1 MIRAEPFEVTKAYVQ
16 KIYDQTASPRMDSVL
31 KAWDQ
36 ENWGSAEKRQR
47 LAYNILTECLAY
59 QFASPVRWIETQDVL
74 FSQAKFERFIEVGP
88 SPTLS
93 GMATRTL
100 KAKYEAQDGA
110 ISLKREIYCHAKNQ
124 KEVYYLFED
133 EAAEEAAAAAPAAP
147 TAQAPTAQ
155 PSAAPAPVAAPAPS
169 AGPAAA
175 VEDVPPKAVDT
186 VRIIVAQ
193 KLKKPASEIPLAKS
207 LKELSGGKS
216 TLQNEILGD
225 LQVEFASA
233 PEKAE
238 DLPLDELGAALGV
251 GYSALGK
258 HAMALTNR
266 MIGSKMPGGFNISA
280 ARSHLNKQW
289 GLGPLRTDSALFF
302 GILSEP
308 PKRLGSEPEA
318 KAFLDALAQSYA
330 SYSGISL
337 SSGGGGGGG
346 GAAGGGAVMN
356 SEEFDKF
363 VLKQN
368 EQAQREIELLSRY
381 LGKDPRAGDMKAE
394 AEKVSP
400 HNIEL
405 CCLEEA
411 RADNR
416 QATSEELQAKL
427 DAIKLEHGD
436 AYLDG
441 ITPVFSALKA
451 RTFDSSWN
459 WARQSS
465 IQLFYDIIHGKLDPE
480 TVFGDEP

>member
-1 MIRAEPFEVTKAYVQ
+1 VTKEYVQ
-16 KIYDQTASPRMDSVL
+16 KIYDETLSPRMDSVL
-31 KAWDQ
+31 KAWDS
-36 ENWGSAEKRQR
+36 ESWGSEAKRQQ

-74 FSQAKFERFIEVGP
+74 FAQAKFERFIEVGP

-110 ISLKREIYCHAKNQ
+110 ISLQRQIYCHAKHQ

-133 EAAEEAAAAAPAAP
+133 EQAEEAAPAAP
-147 TAQAPTAQ
+147 TSQAPAASSS
-155 PSAAPAPVAAPAPS
+155 SAPPPVAAPVAAS

-175 VEDVPPKAVDT
+175 VEDAPPKAVDT

-193 KLKKPASEIPLAKS
+193 KLKKQASEIPLAKS

-225 LQVEFASA
+225 LQVEFSSA

-238 DLPLDELGAALGV
+238 DLPLDELGASLGV
-251 GYSALGK
+251 GYAALGK

-266 MIGSKMPGGFNISA
+266 MMGAKMPGGFNISA
-280 ARSHLNKQW
+280 ARAHLSKQW
-289 GLGPLRTDSALFF
+289 GLGPLRSDSALFF

-308 PKRLGSEPEA
+308 PKRLGSESEA
-318 KAFLDALAQSYA
+318 KAFLDGLAQSYA
-330 SYSGISL
+330 SYAGISL
-337 SSGGGGGGG
+337 ATAGAAGGGGGG
-346 GAAGGGAVMN
+346 GGGAVMN

-363 VLKQN
+363 VAKQN

-381 LGKDPRAGDMKAE
+381 LGKDPRAGDMKAD
-394 AEKVSP
+394 AEKVNNP
-400 HNIEL
+400 TWTCANNQL
-405 CCLEEA
+405 
-411 RADNR
+411 
-416 QATSEELQAKL
+416 TSEELQAKL

-441 ITPVFSALKA
+441 IAPVFSALKA

-459 WARQSS
+459 WVRQSS
-465 IQLFYDIIHGKLDPE
+465 IQLFYDIIHGDLDPS

>member
-1 MIRAEPFEVTKAYVQ
+1 
-16 KIYDQTASPRMDSVL
+16 MDSIL
-31 KAWDQ
+31 KSWDA
-36 ENWGSAEKRQR
+36 ESWGSADKRQR

-74 FSQAKFERFIEVGP
+74 FAQAKFERFIEVGP

-110 ISLKREIYCHAKNQ
+110 ISLKREIYCHAKHQ

-133 EAAEEAAAAAPAAP
+133 EVADEAPAPAAP
-147 TAQAPTAQ
+147 TSSAPAAQA
-155 PSAAPAPVAAPAPS
+155 SSAPAPVAAPAPS

-175 VEDVPPKAVDT
+175 VEDAPPKAVDT

-193 KLKKPASEIPLAKS
+193 KLKKQASEIPLAKS

-225 LQVEFASA
+225 LQIEFASA

-238 DLPLDELGAALGV
+238 DLPLDELGASFGV

-280 ARSHLNKQW
+280 ARAHLNKQW

-308 PKRLGSEPEA
+308 PKRLGSESEA

-337 SSGGGGGGG
+337 STGGSGGGGGGG
-346 GAAGGGAVMN
+346 GGGAVMN
-356 SEEFDKF
+356 SEEFDAF
-363 VLKQN
+363 VLKQS

-394 AEKVSP
+394 AEKVSYRFTLYVAVIFIILMSKG
-400 HNIEL
+400 NIRRTASQARPYQ
-405 CCLEEA
+405 A
-411 RADNR
+411 RAR
-416 QATSEELQAKL
+416 RCL
-427 DAIKLEHGD
+427 
-436 AYLDG
+436 
-441 ITPVFSALKA
+441 P
-451 RTFDSSWN
+451 
-459 WARQSS
+459 
-465 IQLFYDIIHGKLDPE
+465 
-480 TVFGDEP
+480 

>member
-1 MIRAEPFEVTKAYVQ
+1 VTKEYVQ
-16 KIYDQTASPRMDSVL
+16 KIYDETLSPRMDSVL
-31 KAWDQ
+31 KAWDA
-36 ENWGSAEKRQR
+36 EAWGSDAKRQQ

-110 ISLKREIYCHAKNQ
+110 ISLQRQIYCHAKHQ

-133 EAAEEAAAAAPAAP
+133 EAVEEAPAASSS
-147 TAQAPTAQ
+147 APAS
-155 PSAAPAPVAAPAPS
+155 SAPAASSSAPAPVAAPVAAS

-175 VEDVPPKAVDT
+175 VEDAPPKAVDT

-193 KLKKPASEIPLAKS
+193 KLKKQASEIPLAKS

-225 LQVEFASA
+225 LQVEFISA

-238 DLPLDELGAALGV
+238 DLPLDELGASLGV
-251 GYSALGK
+251 GYAALGK

-266 MIGSKMPGGFNISA
+266 MIGAKMPGGFNISA
-280 ARSHLNKQW
+280 ARAHLNKQW
-289 GLGPLRTDSALFF
+289 GLGPLRSDSALFF

-308 PKRLGSEPEA
+308 PKRLGSESEA
-318 KAFLDALAQSYA
+318 KAFLDGLAQSYA
-330 SYSGISL
+330 QYSGISL
-337 SSGGGGGGG
+337 QTAGAGGGGGGG
-346 GAAGGGAVMN
+346 GGGAVMN

-363 VLKQN
+363 VAKQN
-368 EQAQREIELLSRY
+368 EQAQREIEMLSRY

-394 AEKVSP
+394 VEKVRPLSS
-400 HNIEL
+400 
-405 CCLEEA
+405 CL
-411 RADNR
+411 
-416 QATSEELQAKL
+416 
-427 DAIKLEHGD
+427 
-436 AYLDG
+436 
-441 ITPVFSALKA
+441 
-451 RTFDSSWN
+451 
-459 WARQSS
+459 
-465 IQLFYDIIHGKLDPE
+465 
-480 TVFGDEP
+480 

>member
-1 MIRAEPFEVTKAYVQ
+1 MQ

-31 KAWDQ
+31 KAWDS

-74 FSQAKFERFIEVGP
+74 FAQAKFERFIEVGP

-110 ISLKREIYCHAKNQ
+110 ISLKREIYCHAKHQ

-133 EAAEEAAAAAPAAP
+133 EAEDAGAAPEAAAPTDQAPAAK
-147 TAQAPTAQ
+147 A
-155 PSAAPAPVAAPAPS
+155 SAAPAPVAAPAPS
-169 AGPAAA
+169 ASAGPAAA
-175 VEDVPPKAVDT
+175 VEDAPPKAVDT

-193 KLKKPASEIPLAKS
+193 KLKKSAAEIPLAKS

-251 GYSALGK
+251 GYAALGK

-308 PKRLGSEPEA
+308 PKRLGSESEA
-318 KAFLDALAQSYA
+318 KGFLDALAQSYA

-337 SSGGGGGGG
+337 STAGSGGGGGGG
-346 GAAGGGAVMN
+346 GGGAVMN
-356 SEEFDKF
+356 SEEFDAF
-363 VLKQN
+363 VAKQN

-394 AEKVSP
+394 AEKVCSP
-400 HNIEL
+400 L
-405 CCLEEA
+405 
-411 RADNR
+411 
-416 QATSEELQAKL
+416 
-427 DAIKLEHGD
+427 
-436 AYLDG
+436 
-441 ITPVFSALKA
+441 V
-451 RTFDSSWN
+451 
-459 WARQSS
+459 
-465 IQLFYDIIHGKLDPE
+465 
-480 TVFGDEP
+480 

>member
-1 MIRAEPFEVTKAYVQ
+1 M
-16 KIYDQTASPRMDSVL
+16 L
-31 KAWDQ
+31 KNWDQ
-36 ENWGSAEKRQR
+36 ESWGSAEKRQR

-74 FSQAKFERFIEVGP
+74 FAQAKFERFIEVGP

-110 ISLKREIYCHAKNQ
+110 ISLKREIYCHAKHQ

-133 EAAEEAAAAAPAAP
+133 EAAADEAPAPAAP
-147 TAQAPTAQ
+147 STSAPAPQAA
-155 PSAAPAPVAAPAPS
+155 AAPAPVAAPAPS

-175 VEDVPPKAVDT
+175 VEDAPPRAVDT

-280 ARSHLNKQW
+280 ARAHLNKQW

-308 PKRLGSEPEA
+308 PKRLGSESEA

-337 SSGGGGGGG
+337 ATAGSAGGGGGGGGG
-346 GAAGGGAVMN
+346 GAVMN
-356 SEEFDKF
+356 SEAFDAF
-363 VLKQN
+363 VLKEN

-394 AEKVSP
+394 AEKERFPLS
-400 HNIEL
+400 IL
-405 CCLEEA
+405 RCSLL
-411 RADNR
+411 
-416 QATSEELQAKL
+416 T
-427 DAIKLEHGD
+427 
-436 AYLDG
+436 
-441 ITPVFSALKA
+441 IT
-451 RTFDSSWN
+451 
-459 WARQSS
+459 
-465 IQLFYDIIHGKLDPE
+465 
-480 TVFGDEP
+480 